1 MGIPILSAHPP
12 KQPLSKK
19 AGASFGKACKT
30 GSFNSWQNGKS
41 RANSP
46 LKKQWHAPNL
56 EARFSTGC

>member
-30 GSFNSWQNGKS
+30 GSFNSWQNG
-41 RANSP
+41 
-46 LKKQWHAPNL
+46 
-56 EARFSTGC
+56 